1 MGMTKKMKSYL
12 ISHSPPPSNL
22 SYDVYSNAQH
32 FSCAAALE
40 YNGLKMVLTT
50 DKIMAAHRFEKF
62 NVYFKCEW
70 VLIVG

>member
-22 SYDVYSNAQH
+22 TYDVYSNAQH

-50 DKIMAAHRFEKF
+50 DKINEP
-62 NVYFKCEW
+62 
-70 VLIVG
+70 IVSKNSMCTLSVNGYS

>member
-22 SYDVYSNAQH
+22 TYDVYSNAQH

-40 YNGLKMVLTT
+40 YNGLKMVATT
-50 DKIMAAHRFEKF
+50 DKINGRPSLRKIQ
-62 NVYFKCEW
+62 C
-70 VLIVG
+70 VL